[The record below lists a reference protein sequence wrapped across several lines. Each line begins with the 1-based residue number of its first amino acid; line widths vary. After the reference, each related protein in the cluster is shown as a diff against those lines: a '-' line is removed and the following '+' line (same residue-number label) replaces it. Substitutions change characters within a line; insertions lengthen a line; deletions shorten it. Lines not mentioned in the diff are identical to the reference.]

1 MTTANP
7 NTTAFQASHPPTM
20 WDPPTMWEPLQRRSL
35 STEATTV
42 PGPNQRQR
50 QRRTPATPVTRGKVG
65 ILLSNLGTPDGTDYR
80 SVRRYLA
87 EFLSDQR
94 VIELPKLVWQPILQ
108 GVVLLRRPAVKGKD
122 YARIW
127 NHELDESPLKTVTRN
142 QATKL
147 LSWATELF
155 GEESV
160 AVDWGMRYG
169 NPSIEDAVARLSLQ
183 GCDRILM
190 FPLYPQYSA
199 TTTATANDKLFE
211 VLRGMRNQPAVRVV
225 PSYFDE
231 PSYIE
236 ALARS
241 VRTTLENVAEEP
253 EVIVASFHGMPQK
266 YIDQGDPY
274 RTQCVATTEALRR
287 RMGLDDKKLLL
298 TFQSRFGFDEW
309 LKPYTDKT
317 VEQLARDGVRR
328 MAVITP
334 GFSADC
340 LETLEEIAQENAE
353 IFTHAGGEQFAAI
366 PCLNDSEPG
375 MDVIRQLVLR
385 ELQGWI

>member
-1 MTTANP
+1 MTTA
-7 NTTAFQASHPPTM
+7 SHTRPL
-20 WDPPTMWEPLQRRSL
+20 WEPLQRRTTP
-35 STEATTV
+35 TETAPTTASKTRLQTRA
-42 PGPNQRQR
+42 PMS
-50 QRRTPATPVTRGKVG
+50 VTRGKVG
-65 ILLSNLGTPDGTDYR
+65 ILLSNLGTPDGTDYT

-94 VIELPKLVWQPILQ
+94 VIELPKFIWQPILQ
-108 GVVLLRRPAVKGKD
+108 GVVLLRRPAVKGRD

-127 NHELDESPLKTVTRN
+127 NRELDESPLKTVTRN
-142 QATKL
+142 QARKL
-147 LSWATELF
+147 GTWAAEMF
-155 GEESV
+155 GDDRV

-169 NPSIEDAVARLSLQ
+169 NPSIPDAIARLTAE

-241 VRTTLENVAEEP
+241 VRTTLETFAEEP
-253 EVIVASFHGMPQK
+253 EVIVASFHGIPQRN
-266 YIDQGDPY
+266 IALGDPY
-274 RTQCVATTEALRR
+274 YEQCQHTGELLRDALNLPPTRFR
-287 RMGLDDKKLLL
+287 I
-298 TFQSRFGFDEW
+298 TYQSRFGYADW
-309 LKPYTDKT
+309 LQPYTDAT
-317 VEQLARDGVRR
+317 MRQLAHEGVRR
-328 MAVITP
+328 VAVISP

-340 LETLEEIAQENAE
+340 IETIDEIGRENAHYFRE
-353 IFTHAGGEQFAAI
+353 AGGEVFTLI
-366 PCLNDSEPG
+366 PCLNDSDDG
-375 MDVIRQLVLR
+375 MAVLCDR
-385 ELQGWI
+385 VLEETQGWL

>member
-7 NTTAFQASHPPTM
+7 NATSLHA
-20 WDPPTMWEPLQRRSL
+20 WDPPRRSDPPGMREPLQRRSL
-35 STEATTV
+35 SSEATTA
-42 PGPNQRQR
+42 PLTAPHP
-50 QRRTPATPVTRGKVG
+50 RTKFSSAVTRGKVG

-127 NHELDESPLKTVTRN
+127 NRELDESPLKTVTRN

-147 LSWATELF
+147 ASWATEIF

-169 NPSIEDAVARLSLQ
+169 NPSIEGAVARLTSQ

-241 VRTTLENVAEEP
+241 VRTTLKTLAEEP
-253 EVIVASFHGMPQK
+253 EVIVASFHGIPQRN
-266 YIDQGDPY
+266 IALGDPY
-274 RTQCVATTEALRR
+274 YEQCQHTGELLRDALNLPPTRFR
-287 RMGLDDKKLLL
+287 I
-298 TFQSRFGFDEW
+298 TYQSRFGYADW
-309 LKPYTDKT
+309 LQPYTDAT
-317 VEQLARDGVRR
+317 MRQLAHEGVRR
-328 MAVITP
+328 VAVISP
-334 GFSADC
+334 GFAADC
-340 LETLEEIAQENAE
+340 IETIDEIGRENAHYFRE
-353 IFTHAGGEQFAAI
+353 AGGEAFTLI
-366 PCLNDSEPG
+366 PCLNDSDDG
-375 MDVIRQLVLR
+375 VAVLCDR
-385 ELQGWI
+385 VLEETQGWL